1 MTMNS
6 ADVTAG
12 ADGKASDFVALR
24 KDVLT
29 GNKNLNTETDGAT
42 VTFDLD
48 NSAIQEVVLEGNRT
62 LAVSNMTAGQ
72 VLIIRLVQDAT
83 GSRTVTWWSTIKWAD
98 NVAPTLTTTATKTDL
113 IGILCTGSGTYDGA
127 VIVQNI

>member
-6 ADVTAG
+6 SDVSAG
-12 ADGKASDFVALR
+12 DDGKASDFVALR

-29 GNKNLNTETDGAT
+29 GNKNLVTASDGAT

-48 NSAIQEVVLEGNRT
+48 SSCVQKVTLAGNRT
-62 LAVSNMTAGQ
+62 FAVSNMTAGQ
-72 VLIIRLVQDAT
+72 VLIIRIIQDAT
-83 GSRTVTWWSTIKWAD
+83 GSRTVTWFSTIKWAD
-98 NVAPTLTTTATKTDL
+98 GVAPTLTTTATKTDV
-113 IGILCTGSGTYDGA
+113 IGILCTGAGTYDGA